1 VRHRLLGGLACLL
14 ATAFSPAA
22 APAFAQEGRV
32 IDSVTGAGIAAAT
45 ISDGARVTQTD
56 ATGHFSL
63 SGPLTG
69 PAGRLM
75 ARAPGYR
82 AGAATEAELDARDGT
97 IRLRRFQP
105 HALYLSAYG
114 IGAPTLRE
122 NALAVVR
129 AGAANALVIDIKGD
143 RGLIPYPS
151 AIPLAQ
157 QDGAREMTTI
167 PDLAALVA
175 SLHAEGVYAIA
186 RIVVFKD
193 EPLAEARPDLAVHLG
208 NGAVFRDRKGMPW
221 TDPFQPEVRDYNIAV
236 AVEAARAGF
245 DEIQFDYVRFPD
257 CPERLR
263 FAGVPTQATRLQAI
277 AALLTEA
284 RRRLLPY
291 NVYLAA
297 DVFGYVCWNF
307 DDVGI
312 GQRLEEI
319 MPLVD
324 YLSPMLYPSGFQ
336 YGIPGYKNPVTHA
349 YEIVRQSLDRAR
361 ERVGVA
367 PERFRPWL
375 QAFKDYAFDRRPFG
389 PDEVATQIRAATDFG
404 TDGWMLWNPRND
416 YRGTG
421 LPGAEAAWMP
431 EHAAP
436 LPAAVSASPSSS
448 SCS

>member
-1 VRHRLLGGLACLL
+1 LRYRLLGGLACLL
-14 ATAFSPAA
+14 ATACNPAPT
-22 APAFAQEGRV
+22 PALAQEGRV

-45 ISDGARVTQTD
+45 VSDGARATQTD
-56 ATGHFSL
+56 ATGHFDL
-63 SGPLTG
+63 PGPPTG
-69 PAGRLM
+69 SAGRLM

-82 AGAATEAELDARDGT
+82 ASAAMTAEVQAREGV
-97 IRLRRFQP
+97 IRLHPFRP

-114 IGAPTLRE
+114 IGSQTLRE
-122 NALAVVR
+122 NALDLIR
-129 AGAANALVIDIKGD
+129 AGAANALVIDLKGD

-157 QDGAREMTTI
+157 RDGARALTTI
-167 PDLAALVA
+167 PDLAALVR
-175 SLHAEGVYAIA
+175 SLHADGVYAIA

-193 EPLAEARPDLAVHLG
+193 NPLAAARPDLAVHLG
-208 NGAVFRDRKGMPW
+208 NGAPFRDREGMVW

-257 CPERLR
+257 CAERLR
-263 FAGVPTQATRLQAI
+263 FAGEPTQVTRLRAI

-297 DVFGYVCWNF
+297 DVFGYICWNF
-307 DDVGI
+307 DDTGI
-312 GQRLEEI
+312 GQRLEEF

-336 YGIPGYKNPVTHA
+336 YGIPGYRNPVEHP

-361 ERVGVA
+361 ARVGGS

-375 QAFKDYAFDRRPFG
+375 QAFRDYAFDRRAFG
-389 PDEVATQIRAATDFG
+389 PEQVAAQIRAAADFG

-416 YRGTG
+416 YRDAG
-421 LPGAEAAWMP
+421 LAGAEASRQP
-431 EHAAP
+431 DPPAP
-436 LPAAVSASPSSS
+436 LPAASVSASPG